1 MGLDMEISPTRT
13 HGAITKGKELFIIDM
28 NTGLDLAQIAIPNV
42 RLFKTPYPRI
52 VWQGRDELVLVFS
65 DHKQRP
71 QSINRISVPEKSIL
85 WTRTLPDAATYR
97 MTAKEKGK
105 LAAFVVLAV
114 AGAVVSHNSEHV
126 TMEFDP
132 DFNSYYVFVPNLNV
146 KLLPDSSAELDAL
159 EARVANAEESQENM
173 ALRRYVE
180 RAKLIANTLGKQGL
194 FTTGKEDQYQIV
206 NFDLATGNTK
216 IVADYSAPKIHG
228 IQADILYG
236 LAITQEDNRKKIN
249 VLTLGTKPDQ

>member
-1 MGLDMEISPTRT
+1 
-13 HGAITKGKELFIIDM
+13 
-28 NTGLDLAQIAIPNV
+28 
-42 RLFKTPYPRI
+42 
-52 VWQGRDELVLVFS
+52 
-65 DHKQRP
+65 
-71 QSINRISVPEKSIL
+71 
-85 WTRTLPDAATYR
+85 
-97 MTAKEKGK
+97 
-105 LAAFVVLAV
+105 
-114 AGAVVSHNSEHV
+114 
-126 TMEFDP
+126 
-132 DFNSYYVFVPNLNV
+132 
-146 KLLPDSSAELDAL
+146 
-159 EARVANAEESQENM
+159 M